1 MSAPAVLVVEDER
14 IIAKGIEKQLKGLG
28 YAVAGTASTGADA
41 IRLADER
48 RPDLILMDVNLG
60 GEPDGI
66 GAAEAIRAAR
76 DVPVVF
82 LTAHSDGETL
92 DRAKRS
98 GPFGYVLK
106 PYEDTELKVAI
117 ELALY
122 KHQADRRVR
131 ENEAWLAATLAS
143 IGDAVIATDDAGRVR
158 FLNAL
163 AERLTGWPD
172 AEAAGRD
179 VRAVFRIV
187 DERTRAEVPAP
198 IFEALRTG
206 ASATLPADTLLIAR
220 DGSERPIDDSAAPI
234 RDATGAVSGAVMVF
248 RDVTERRRLEAHLR
262 QAQKMEAVGRLA
274 GGIAHDFNNIMTVI
288 TGFSELL
295 LDPECPADERDA
307 FLRNIRAA
315 GQRAA
320 GLTQQIMAFSRQQV
334 LVPAVLNLNAVLRD
348 TAALVQ
354 RLVGARIELELAP
367 APDLLPI
374 KADPTQLGQV
384 LLNLA
389 ANARD
394 AMPDGGRLLFATA
407 NADLGPEVARD
418 HPDVKPGRYARLSVR
433 DSGTGMTPEV
443 LARAFEPFFTTK
455 PLGAGTGLGLATVH
469 GIVKQSGGHIEL
481 TSAPGTGTE
490 FRVYLPVAA
499 EPVPA
504 PPGAAAPAPRGTET
518 VLLVEDEEL
527 VRRMTRRILVGS
539 GYAVLEAASGPDALR
554 TAVAHGAPIH
564 LLVTDLVMPHQP
576 GGELAQLLLARGLV
590 RRVLFMS
597 GYSEEEGARHGL
609 ETAAAD
615 FIAKPFAVADFVK
628 KVREVLDRA

>member
-143 IGDAVIATDDAGRVR
+143 IGDAVIATDAAGRVR

-179 VRAVFRIV
+179 TRAVFRIV
-187 DERTRAEVPAP
+187 NERTRAEVPAP

-220 DGSERPIDDSAAPI
+220 DGSELPIDDSAAPI

-334 LVPAVLNLNAVLRD
+334 LMPAVLNLNAVLRD

-455 PLGAGTGLGLATVH
+455 PVGAGTGLGLATVH

-527 VRRMTRRILVGS
+527 VRRMTRRILLGS

-554 TAVAHGAPIH
+554 TAAAHGGPIH
-564 LLVTDLVMPHQP
+564 LLVTDLVMPYQP
-576 GGELAQLLLARGLV
+576 GGELAQLLVTRGLV
-590 RRVLFMS
+590 RRVLFTS
-597 GYSEEEGARHGL
+597 GYSEEEVARHGI
-609 ETAAAD
+609 ETAVAD